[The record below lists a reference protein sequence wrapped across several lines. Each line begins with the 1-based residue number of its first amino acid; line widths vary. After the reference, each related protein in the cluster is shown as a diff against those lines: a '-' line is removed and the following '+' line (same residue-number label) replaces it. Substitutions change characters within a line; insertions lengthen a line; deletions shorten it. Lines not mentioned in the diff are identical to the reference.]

1 MAGERGRKER
11 ARVRLIRIHCSFRY
25 IEEMSENIE

>member
-1 MAGERGRKER
+1 MAEERGRKER

-25 IEEMSENIE
+25 IEEIVKEH